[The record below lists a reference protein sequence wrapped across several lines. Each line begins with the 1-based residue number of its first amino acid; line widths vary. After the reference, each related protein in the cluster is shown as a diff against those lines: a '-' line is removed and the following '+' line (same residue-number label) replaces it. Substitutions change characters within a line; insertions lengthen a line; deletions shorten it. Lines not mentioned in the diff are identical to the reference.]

1 MRDDSY
7 ISHSPSGTMF
17 CGPDAVRLQQAITL
31 RSAIKMYVM
40 SSGQIIPTRGMG
52 ITKMLALATTITGL
66 KYKRTQTAEAM
77 RDLHIWIETMK
88 SALPIFQQESA

>member
-1 MRDDSY
+1 MDSY
-7 ISHSPSGTMF
+7 ISVGPHGSTFS
-17 CGPDAVRLQQAITL
+17 GPDAIRLQQAITL

-52 ITKMLALATTITGL
+52 ITKMLKLAGGVTG
-66 KYKRTQTAEAM
+66 KTYKRSQTAEAQQ
-77 RDLHIWIETMK
+77 DLHIWIETMK

>member
-1 MRDDSY
+1 MDSY
-7 ISHSPSGTMF
+7 IFNSPSGTMF

-31 RSAIKMYVM
+31 RSAIKMYVV

-52 ITKMLALATTITGL
+52 ITKMLAHATTITGL

-88 SALPIFQQESA
+88 SALPIFQQESV